1 MKNKVFRQFQS
12 GFTMIEMIVVVSI
25 LGLVAVM
32 TSGFLLVSLTAA
44 GKAEVVKEVRQ
55 NGNYALSVME
65 GMILNSRG
73 IGCTAGQNTQTVEV
87 TDANGIVTSFICD
100 ENEDKKKISSVS
112 GQTVDLTSSGVMVSN
127 CRFQC
132 EDTPGLPVKVHLE
145 FTVQKGGEDAR
156 PSEQA
161 SLDFKTEVI
170 PRNLD

>member
-1 MKNKVFRQFQS
+1 MKEKKIRQTQL

-73 IGCTAGQNTQTVEV
+73 IGCTSGQNTQAVEV
-87 TDANGIVTSFICD
+87 TDANGIITSFICD

-112 GQTVDLTSSGVMVSN
+112 GQTIDLTSSSVVVSN
-127 CRFQC
+127 CHFDC
-132 EDTPGLPVKVHLE
+132 EGTSGLPVKVHLE

-156 PSEQA
+156 PSEKA
-161 SLDFKTEVI
+161 SLLFKTDVM
-170 PRNLD
+170 PRNLN